1 MASKDDTNRV
11 ATTRPASRRGKTKSQ
26 IRSERRQRSQA
37 RKKRRRTFYITGG
50 SVLAAVFILAL
61 TLGPGLG
68 AGHGGGAH
76 VGEGGNINF
85 GGPVPIDGDDG
96 ALHIPIGQRGTGYSE
111 NPPTSGPHWI
121 GRDAWTLTNGDEVDA
136 PADWGIY
143 DVPLPNEV
151 LIHNLEHGG
160 IGLHYNCPEG
170 CDDIVE
176 ALEDFV
182 PRSRAQ
188 FVMSP
193 YPNMEPTIAI
203 TAWRHHLH
211 LEEIDEE
218 QILDFIDAY
227 QDRAPESI
235 PTNLYP

>member
-1 MASKDDTNRV
+1 MASNDESKRV

-26 IRSERRQRSQA
+26 IRSERRQRSQS
-37 RKKRRRTFYITGG
+37 RKKRRRTFYIAGG
-50 SVLAAVFILAL
+50 SVLAVVFILSL
-61 TLGPGLG
+61 TLSPGLG
-68 AGHGGGAH
+68 GSGATH
-76 VGEGGNINF
+76 TGEGGNINF
-85 GGPVPIDGDDG
+85 GGPVPIDTDDG
-96 ALHIPIGQRGTGYSE
+96 RLHIPVGQRGTGYSVI
-111 NPPTSGPHWI
+111 PPTSGPHWI
-121 GRDAWTLTNGDEVDA
+121 GPDAWTLSNGEEVDA

-170 CDDIVE
+170 CDAIVE

-188 FVMSP
+188 FILAP

-227 QDRAPESI
+227 QDRAPESV
-235 PTNLYP
+235 PSNLYP